1 MTRDRQIPNEQSRMT
16 GGQPL
21 RILVVDDHAVVRDG
35 LKRLLAARF
44 PDAIFGES
52 GGTQPALDL
61 LDNADWDV
69 MLLDL
74 TMPGRGGLEV
84 LNEARNIQ
92 PKTKILVLTMHPP
105 DQYAVR
111 VMKCGAVG
119 YLTKESAPE
128 EIVAAVE
135 KVLAGGKY
143 VTAALAEKLVDDLS
157 VPAGK
162 KPHEQLSDREY
173 QVLLL
178 LGAGKTVK
186 EIGAELSLSVKTIS
200 TYRARVFE
208 KLQFKS
214 NADVVRY
221 ALNEH
226 LVG

>member
-1 MTRDRQIPNEQSRMT
+1 MTDDTQTSHGHEPLA
-16 GGQPL
+16 GGEPL

-35 LKRLLAARF
+35 LKRLLAGRF
-44 PDAIFGES
+44 PGAIFGES
-52 GGTQPALDL
+52 SGTQTALDL

-111 VMKCGAVG
+111 VLKCGAVG
-119 YLTKESAPE
+119 YLTKESASE

-143 VTAALAEKLVDDLS
+143 VTAALAEKLVDDLR
-157 VPAGK
+157 VPAGT

-178 LGAGKTVK
+178 LGTGKSVK

-200 TYRARVFE
+200 TYRSRVFE

-226 LVG
+226 LVS